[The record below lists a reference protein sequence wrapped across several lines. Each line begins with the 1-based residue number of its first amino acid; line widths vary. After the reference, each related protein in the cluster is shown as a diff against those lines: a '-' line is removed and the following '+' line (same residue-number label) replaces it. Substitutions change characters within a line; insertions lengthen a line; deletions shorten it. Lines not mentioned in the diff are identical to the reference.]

1 LVGEQ
6 NPAYVPTLF
15 IPCYANGLMLEDPRR
30 HKQLRVLVQKL
41 GLSTTAPI
49 DWSLLDLAL
58 THPSVSR
65 THNYEQLEFV
75 GDSVVRLI
83 TAELLLEIY
92 PQEPVGEFAAVRS
105 ILVSDR
111 VLAQLAES
119 YGIEPYLL
127 IGTNATGNPTGR
139 QSWLAD
145 AFEAVLGALYLST
158 HNMDLIRSWLDQ
170 ALQQKAI
177 EVMNDPARFNYKD
190 ALQEWTQGKYKILP
204 EYKVAENK
212 PPDSTLKLDSNQSAW
227 HDQRFVAEVWFQG
240 NLLGT
245 GYGRSKKASEQAAAK
260 EAFLAVSNQ
269 ENQSLA

>member
-1 LVGEQ
+1 M
-6 NPAYVPTLF
+6 
-15 IPCYANGLMLEDPRR
+15 IEDPRR
-30 HKQLRVLVQKL
+30 KKQLRTLAQKL
-41 GLSTTAPI
+41 GLSATAPI
-49 DWSLLDLAL
+49 NWSLLDLAL

-65 THNYEQLEFV
+65 TRNYEQLEFV

-92 PQEPVGEFAAVRS
+92 PQESVGEFAAVRS

-111 VLAQLAES
+111 VLAQFAES

-212 PPDSTLKLDSNQSAW
+212 PLDSTLKLASNQAVW

-245 GYGRSKKASEQAAAK
+245 GYGKSKKASEQAAAK
-260 EAFLAVSNQ
+260 EAFLTVKNQ
-269 ENQSLA
+269 GN

>member
-1 LVGEQ
+1 M
-6 NPAYVPTLF
+6 
-15 IPCYANGLMLEDPRR
+15 IEDPRR
-30 HKQLRVLVQKL
+30 KKQLQTLVRKL
-41 GLSTTAPI
+41 GLLATATI

-65 THNYEQLEFV
+65 TDNYEQLEFV

-83 TAELLLEIY
+83 TAELLLEVY
-92 PQEPVGEFAAVRS
+92 PQESVGEFAAVRS

-111 VLAQLAES
+111 VLAQFAEN
-119 YGIEPYLL
+119 YGIEPYLI

-158 HNMDLIRSWLDQ
+158 HNMELIRPWLDQ
-170 ALQQKAI
+170 ALKQKAV

-190 ALQEWTQGKYKILP
+190 ALQEWTQGKYKNLP
-204 EYKVAENK
+204 EYKVSENK
-212 PPDSTLKLDSNQSAW
+212 QLEIAVKLPSNQSSW

-245 GYGRSKKASEQAAAK
+245 GCGRSKKVAEQAAAK
-260 EAFLAVSNQ
+260 EAFLAIKNPSS
-269 ENQSLA
+269 EN

>member
-1 LVGEQ
+1 M
-6 NPAYVPTLF
+6 F
-15 IPCYANGLMLEDPRR
+15 EDPRR
-30 HKQLRVLVQKL
+30 QKQLRTLVQKL
-41 GLSTTAPI
+41 GLSPTAPI

-58 THPSVSR
+58 THPSLSR
-65 THNYEQLEFV
+65 TRNYEQLEFV

-158 HNMDLIRSWLDQ
+158 HNMDLIRTWLDQ
-170 ALQQKAI
+170 ALEQKAI

-212 PPDSTLKLDSNQSAW
+212 PLDSTLKLAGNQSAW
-227 HDQRFVAEVWFQG
+227 HEQRFVAEVWFQG
-240 NLLGT
+240 NLLGK
-245 GYGRSKKASEQAAAK
+245 GYGKSKKASEQAAAK
-260 EAFLAVSNQ
+260 EAFLTVRNQ
-269 ENQSLA
+269 EN

>member
-1 LVGEQ
+1 M
-6 NPAYVPTLF
+6 
-15 IPCYANGLMLEDPRR
+15 IEDPRR
-30 HKQLRVLVQKL
+30 KKQLQTLMRKL
-41 GLSTTAPI
+41 GLSATATI

-65 THNYEQLEFV
+65 TDNYEQLEFV

-83 TAELLLEIY
+83 TAELLLEVY
-92 PQEPVGEFAAVRS
+92 PQESVGEFAAVRS

-111 VLAQLAES
+111 VLAQFAEN
-119 YGIEPYLL
+119 YGIEPYLI

-158 HNMDLIRSWLDQ
+158 HNMELIRPWLDQ
-170 ALQQKAI
+170 ALKQKAV

-190 ALQEWTQGKYKILP
+190 ALQEWTQGKYKNLP

-212 PPDSTLKLDSNQSAW
+212 QLEIAVKLPSNQSSW
-227 HDQRFVAEVWFQG
+227 HEQRFAAEVWFQG

-245 GYGRSKKASEQAAAK
+245 GYGRSKKVAEQAAAK
-260 EAFLAVSNQ
+260 EAFLAIDKSSS
-269 ENQSLA
+269 EN

>member
-1 LVGEQ
+1 M
-6 NPAYVPTLF
+6 F
-15 IPCYANGLMLEDPRR
+15 KDPRR
-30 HKQLRVLVQKL
+30 QKQLQSLVQKL
-41 GLSTTAPI
+41 GLSPAAI
-49 DWSLLDLAL
+49 VDWSLLDLAL
-58 THPSVSR
+58 THPSMSR
-65 THNYEQLEFV
+65 TQNYEQLEFV

-83 TAELLLEIY
+83 TAELLLEVY

-158 HNMDLIRSWLDQ
+158 HNMSLIRPWLDQ
-170 ALQQKAI
+170 ALKTKAV

-190 ALQEWTQGKYKILP
+190 ALQEWTQGKHKILP
-204 EYKVAENK
+204 EYKVTESK
-212 PPDSTLKLDSNQSAW
+212 HLDIDLKLVNNKSAW
-227 HDQRFVAEVWFQG
+227 HDQRFIAEVWFQG
-240 NLLGT
+240 SLLGK
-245 GYGRSKKASEQAAAK
+245 GYGRSKKAAEQAAAK
-260 EAFLAVSNQ
+260 EAFLALKNA
-269 ENQSLA
+269 NSL